1 MSKTIEQSVH
11 FRASAKK
18 LYDIYMDP
26 KRHGAFTGGKVVIS
40 AKTGAKFSAFDGML
54 SGSTLLSVPGKLVV
68 QRWRGTHWKKKD
80 LDSVLILS
88 FVQDGKRGR
97 IDLVHVGVPDHDFD
111 GVTAGWKKFYWKPL
125 AAYLGRGLSLV

>member
-1 MSKTIEQSVH
+1 MSKTIEQSVY
-11 FRASAKK
+11 FPASAKK

-40 AKTGAKFSAFDGML
+40 AKPGAKFSAFDGML
-54 SGSTLLSVPGKLVV
+54 SGATLLCVPGKMVV
-68 QRWRGTHWKKKD
+68 MRWRGTHWKKKD

-97 IDLVHVGVPDHDFD
+97 IDLTHVNVPEHDHD
-111 GVTAGWKKFYWKPL
+111 GVTAGWKKFYWTPL
-125 AAYLGRGLSLV
+125 GAYLAGAKS